1 MTGGPKAGCT
11 VIKCEAAVAEKE
23 TPVEKH
29 EYQAEVN
36 LRSHEFNV
44 LFLQDGFSFISL
56 EQYFDLQHKMYEKY
70 CNTESLHFVIMLQY
84 VDCDC

>member
-1 MTGGPKAGCT
+1 MTSGPKAGCT

-23 TPVEKH
+23 SPVEKH

-44 LFLQDGFSFISL
+44 LFLRDGFSFKSL
-56 EQYFDLQHKMYEKY
+56 EQYFDLQLEMGEKH
-70 CNTESLHFVIMLQY
+70 CNTESLHFVIML
-84 VDCDC
+84 CAL